1 MSSQSGIIELHAES
15 FKKMKGNRGNVLG
28 IVGGQHLT
36 LIMFYSLQCTYC
48 EQAMPELEKLSRFI
62 LDNNLPITIAVCD
75 IMKNKKIIQ
84 ESADTVDPIKFVPY
98 MPIYLGEKPYLRY
111 NGKKTADEMLNYL
124 IEVLKRVD
132 TRQKFVQRQS
142 VVQEEERAPTSQGEG
157 IPYNVVCESDVCYVT
172 QDELFGTQG
181 KKMYCVGNVCY
192 LTQEEM
198 FAHQE
203 RDRDRGD

>member
-1 MSSQSGIIELHAES
+1 MSQSGIVELHAES
-15 FKKMKGNRGNVLG
+15 FKKMRGNRGFVLG
-28 IVGGQHLT
+28 IPNAQNLT
-36 LIMFYSLQCTYC
+36 LIMFYSMQCTYC
-48 EQAMPELEKLSRFI
+48 DLAMPELEKLSQFI
-62 LDNNLPITIAVCD
+62 LDNQLPITIAVCD

-111 NGKKTADEMLNYL
+111 NGKKTADEMLNYM

-142 VVQEEERAPTSQGEG
+142 TQEEDKPHTSQGEG
-157 IPYNVVCESDVCYVT
+157 IPYNVVCEGDVCYVS
-172 QDELFGTQG
+172 QDELFGG
-181 KKMYCVGNVCY
+181 PKKTYCVGNVCY

-203 RDRDRGD
+203 RERGD